1 MHAVVVGLGLIGGSF
16 ALALREAVAGVRVT
30 GVDRAAVIARPEA
43 ARAADDLVD
52 VNAPGALARAAAN
65 SDLIVLSTPVR
76 VIGELLPELLAC
88 APLVT
93 DCGSTKRAIA
103 ASVAGSPRRGRF
115 VPGHPMAGAPSGG
128 IELARA
134 DLFRDRRWLLCP
146 DACDA
151 DAVDAVES
159 LVVRLG
165 AKPVRLPLADHDR
178 AVARTSHATQ
188 LIASALSVA
197 AKQAHAE
204 VAAGPAFERTTQIA
218 GGPESIWRD
227 ILATN
232 ADEVAS
238 ALDVLV
244 NELEAVREG
253 LRADPPSVERAMDL
267 LRRARRT
274 P

>member
-1 MHAVVVGLGLIGGSF
+1 MRVVVVGLGLIGGSV

-30 GVDRAAVIARPEA
+30 GVDRAAVLAMPA
-43 ARAADDLVD
+43 SARAADELLDVD
-52 VNAPGALARAAAN
+52 APQALQRAAAN
-65 SDLIVLSTPVR
+65 SDLVVLSTPVR
-76 VIGELLPELLAC
+76 VIGELLPQLLAC

-103 ASVAGSPRRGRF
+103 ASVADSPRRARF

-146 DACDA
+146 DDCDA
-151 DAVDAVES
+151 DAIDGVEA
-159 LVVRLG
+159 LVVRVG
-165 AKPVRLPLADHDR
+165 AKPVRLALAEHDR
-178 AVARTSHATQ
+178 AVAHTSHATQ

-204 VAAGPAFERTTQIA
+204 IAAGPAFERTTQIA

-232 ADEVAS
+232 ADEVAL

-244 NELEAVREG
+244 SELAAVRDE
-253 LRADPPSVERAMDL
+253 LRAHPPSVERAMDL
-267 LRRARRT
+267 LRRARRS
-274 P
+274 